1 MSGFPD
7 LSFSAAGKVGNAS
20 RCSGGIWRHFGGTGG
35 IWRHLHLAAFFGGI
49 GGIPAAFWRHWR
61 HLAALA
67 ASAFCIQLAA
77 WPAWCVAG
85 SLTSG
90 HIQFSQFICHSV
102 AGSRPVTFSSVQFS
116 FLPVRGMAARSKIG
130 GSAAGGIGGIL
141 AALWRH
147 WWHWRHCLAALAAS
161 GGISAA
167 LAAFGGI
174 CWRHW
179 RHWRHSGGIP
189 NLARRRLW
197 RIQKWTLPTTLTPPT
212 DYESLKL
219 PKELR
224 RAGVF

>member
-1 MSGFPD
+1 M
-7 LSFSAAGKVGNAS
+7 L
-20 RCSGGIWRHFGGTGG
+20 
-35 IWRHLHLAAFFGGI
+35 WRHL
-49 GGIPAAFWRHWR
+49 AAFWRHWR
-61 HLAALA
+61 HLAAFASGGIFWRHWRHPGGILAALA

-147 WWHWRHCLAALAAS
+147 WRHWRHCLEAVLL
-161 GGISAA
+161 AA
-167 LAAFGGI
+167 LAAFLAAFWQHCGGTGGTGGI
-174 CWRHW
+174 AWRHW
-179 RHWRHSGGIP
+179 RHLAAFQRHWRHL
-189 NLARRRLW
+189 LAALAALAAFP
-197 RIQKWTLPTTLTPPT
+197 TLC
-212 DYESLKL
+212 
-219 PKELR
+219 
-224 RAGVF
+224 